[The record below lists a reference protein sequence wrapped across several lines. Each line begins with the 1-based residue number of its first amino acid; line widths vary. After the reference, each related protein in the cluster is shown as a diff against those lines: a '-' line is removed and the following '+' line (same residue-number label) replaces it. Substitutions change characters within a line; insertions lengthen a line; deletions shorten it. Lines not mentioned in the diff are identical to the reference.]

1 MFFRKKFFDS
11 SWNFDN
17 TKFLELAE
25 KARKALRNK
34 NKKWWLNKNME
45 ITLFKSVSKKEVRQF
60 INKFS
65 IFVNSWLDIKWA
77 LMILTKQTK
86 NVYFKGI
93 IKEMRINIDY
103 GISISETMIQYP
115 KVFDN
120 LIVSLISIWEKSWKL
135 WDILGKLDTT
145 LRDSLELKWKIKW
158 AMIYPTALLWLTI
171 IMVTVMMIFI
181 VPKVSES
188 FENTWHALPWLT
200 QKVVS
205 VSRWLG
211 WLTETKK
218 LVLWDDIT
226 KFPKDKKNQ
235 KPILKPL
242 DEEWKRSLKWWE
254 VCVIDKGFLVPKP
267 DAEEDPVTWKIRKE
281 DLTRWSEPFYWK
293 IVITDKKKWFFG
305 NLISSIT
312 GSKPIRP
319 EYSCQVSWNWW
330 KALLY
335 VILFV
340 FIVKLFYKK
349 TETWKTTIWWL
360 ATNLPV
366 FWKMIRQ
373 ANIVYFIQSF
383 TILLNS
389 WVLLLESLKLSSMVV
404 PNILYKREIM
414 RIKNEV
420 ETGFSISKAIWLNLE
435 YEASVYLNKLFP
447 EDFAYIVN
455 TWEETWT
462 LVQSLERVWDNYNRE
477 LKRYVANMSSMMEP
491 FIIVLVWALVW
502 IIVVAIM
509 LPFFKM
515 WEVAKDL

>member
-1 MFFRKKFFDS
+1 MFWRTKFFDS

-17 TKFLELAE
+17 RKFLELSE

-34 NKKWWLNKNME
+34 WKKWSINKNME
-45 ITLFKSVSKKEVRQF
+45 ITLFKSASKKEVRLF

-77 LMILTKQTK
+77 LLILTKQTK
-86 NVYFKGI
+86 NPYLKGI
-93 IKEMRINIDY
+93 IKEMKINIDY
-103 GISISETMIQYP
+103 WISISETMIQYP

-135 WDILGKLDTT
+135 WDILSKLDET

-158 AMIYPTALLWLTI
+158 AMIYPTALLGLTI
-171 IMVTVMMIFI
+171 IMVTTMMIFI

-188 FENTWHALPWLT
+188 FENTWHALPLLT
-200 QKVVS
+200 QKVVW
-205 VSRWLG
+205 VSRWLW
-211 WLTETKK
+211 WLTEEKK
-218 LVLWDDIT
+218 VVLWNDIT
-226 KFPKDKKNQ
+226 KFEKDKKW
-235 KPILKPL
+235 KPILKPES
-242 DEEWKRSLKWWE
+242 EEKLKTLKWWE
-254 VCVIDKGFLVPKP
+254 TCIIDKWFLVPKP
-267 DAEEDPVTWKIRKE
+267 DAEPDPVTWKIKKD
-281 DLTRWSEPFYWK
+281 DLIRWSDVYVWK
-293 IVITDKKKWFFG
+293 IVIEDKKKWFFG
-305 NLISSIT
+305 NLIAKIT
-312 GSKPIRP
+312 GSPAIRP
-319 EYSCQVSWNWW
+319 AYSCQSSGNWW
-330 KALLY
+330 KALIYIL
-335 VILFV
+335 LFV
-340 FIVKLFYKK
+340 FLVKLIYRK
-349 TETWKTTIWWL
+349 TETWKTVIWWL
-360 ATNLPV
+360 ATRIPV
-366 FWKMIRQ
+366 FWKMVKQ
-373 ANIVYFIQSF
+373 SNIVYFIQSF

-435 YEASVYLNKLFP
+435 YESSIYLNDLFP
-447 EDFAYIVN
+447 EDFAYIIN

-462 LVQSLERVWDNYNRE
+462 LVKSLEKVWDNYNRE
-477 LKRYVANMSSMMEP
+477 LKRYVANMSAMMEP
-491 FIIVLVWALVW
+491 FIIVLVWTLVW